1 MPIKLLVVDDES
13 STLQVLK
20 AVLEP
25 LSCDVTALTDSGRA
39 AQCIE
44 EQKFDGI
51 IVDVHMPSPDGFE
64 LTRRVRASALNNRAP
79 IVLLT
84 GMDDAKT
91 MREGFKAGATCFLGK
106 PVTRERIYNL
116 VNALR
121 GSILVEQRRHA
132 RLDYRTKVECV
143 WGSNREQRLVAE
155 SLSIGEGGMSFK
167 PSGGPEEGRE
177 VALEFVLPV
186 ADQPLRMRARVLPQ
200 QSPEYTAVE
209 FVESAVRDQEAIQ
222 AYVLGRLQG

>member
-1 MPIKLLVVDDES
+1 MSIKLLVVDDES

-25 LSCDVTALTDSGRA
+25 LSCEVTALTDSGRA

-51 IVDVHMPSPDGFE
+51 IVDVHMPAPNGFE
-64 LTRRVRASALNNRAP
+64 LTRRVRASALNKRAP

-84 GMDDAKT
+84 GMDDVRT
-91 MREGFKAGATCFLGK
+91 MREGFEAGATCFLGK

-116 VNALR
+116 ISALR

-132 RLDYRTKVECV
+132 RLPYRTKVECA
-143 WGSNREQRLVAE
+143 WGEHREKHVVAE
-155 SLSIGEGGMSFK
+155 SLNIGEGGMSFR
-167 PSGGPEEGRE
+167 PPGGLEAGVE
-177 VALEFVLPV
+177 VALEFELPS
-186 ADQPLRMRARVLPQ
+186 AERPLHMRARVLPR
-200 QSPEYTAVE
+200 QSAEFTAVE
-209 FVESAVRDQEAIQ
+209 FVDSAVRDQEAIQ
-222 AYVLGRLQG
+222 TYILGRLQG